1 VRFYQKRQDG
11 SVQNF
16 FRV

>member
-1 VRFYQKRQDG
+1 MI

-16 FRV
+16 FY

>member
-1 VRFYQKRQDG
+1 MI

-16 FRV
+16 LIRRF